1 MGVANGI
8 VFFPPPFFPFL
19 FQDWVS
25 ARVWGGRGEGKGEEE
40 KYCRDQFTVVRVRC
54 LSSLF

>member
-1 MGVANGI
+1 MGAANGI
-8 VFFPPPFFPFL
+8 VFFFSFSKPGL
-19 FQDWVS
+19 AHVCEEE
-25 ARVWGGRGEGKGEEE
+25 GREKEEEE